1 MIFFL
6 KKFILKIKSTSSLK
20 KITKEIVI
28 NENEFKISKKI
39 ANKKKGNK
47 NDSNFKFFFKVWL
60 ASNLVTNICEAHPKI
75 ILKEKIFVKTSISWL
90 YCSPSHNFS
99 NME

>member
-39 ANKKKGNK
+39 ANKKKATK
-47 NDSNFKFFFKVWL
+47 MIQILNFPLKFDL
-60 ASNLVTNICEAHPKI
+60 LQI
-75 ILKEKIFVKTSISWL
+75 
-90 YCSPSHNFS
+90 
-99 NME
+99 

>member
-6 KKFILKIKSTSSLK
+6 KKFILKIKSISSLK
-20 KITKEIVI
+20 KITKEII
-28 NENEFKISKKI
+28 ISENEFKINQKI

-47 NDSNFKFFFKVWL
+47 KDSNFKFSLNIWF

-75 ILKEKIFVKTSISWL
+75 ILKEKIFVKISISWL
-90 YCSPSHNFS
+90 YCSPSHKFS